1 MSGAYTTID
10 DPSAFFQT
18 LLYTGDDST
27 DRALTNDGN
36 SDLQPDFVWIKC
48 RNDSFDHVMV
58 DSTRGAST
66 STTGTQLS
74 SNLNAGQPSNTNGH
88 VKSFN
93 SDGFNV
99 RSGSS
104 GSNPLVGVNKD
115 SKTYVA
121 WQWKANGGT
130 TSTNSDGSVD
140 VTIQVNATA
149 GFSIMKWNGNGTTT
163 GTVGHGLGAVPDMIL
178 NKYGLDG
185 TSNWGVAFPKFET
198 SKLLTLNST
207 GGFSSASGMSS
218 YNSST
223 FVDGN
228 GAATGGT
235 IAYCFKQVKGY
246 SRFGFYVGNGNTDG
260 PSIYT
265 GFKPAFLMIKRSNG
279 SGYWVMLDSKRNSP
293 NGTGQRLGAQANDA
307 EYGSTNIDLLS
318 NGFKVRA
325 SNSDSDTNLDGGTY
339 VYMAFADKPYV
350 TPDGVISTAV

>member
-1 MSGAYTTID
+1 MSGDYTTIT
-10 DPSAFFQT
+10 DPSAYFQT
-18 LLYTGDDST
+18 ALYSGNGST
-27 DRALTNDGN
+27 QSITNDGN
-36 SDLQPDFVWIKC
+36 SDLQPDWLWFKS
-48 RNDSFDHVMV
+48 RNSTQVHQLFDT
-58 DSTRGAST
+58 SRGIAKA
-66 STTGTQLS
+66 LR
-74 SNLNAGQPSNTNGH
+74 SNDNSGDNTDDPNDRLTAI
-88 VKSFN
+88 N
-93 SDGFNV
+93 SDGFSLGDDGNPNN
-99 RSGSS
+99 
-104 GSNPLVGVNKD
+104 GSN
-115 SKTYVA
+115 TYVC

-140 VTIQVNATA
+140 VTIQVNSTA
-149 GFSIMKWNGNGTTT
+149 GFSIMKWNGNGTTS

-185 TSNWGVAFPKFET
+185 TSNWGVAFPKFEN
-198 SKLLTLNST
+198 SKLLTLNDT

-235 IAYCFKQVKGY
+235 IAYCFKNVKGY

-265 GFKPAFLMIKRSNG
+265 GFKPAFLMIKRSDG
-279 SGYWVMLDSKRNSP
+279 AGYWVMLDSKRNLP
-293 NGTGQRLGAQANDA
+293 NGTGQRLGAQATDA
-307 EYGSTNIDLLS
+307 EYGSTNIDFLS

-350 TPDGVISTAV
+350 TPNGVISTAV

>member
-1 MSGAYTTID
+1 MSGDYTTIT
-10 DPSAFFQT
+10 DPSAYFQSA
-18 LLYTGDDST
+18 LYTGNAST
-27 DRALTNDGN
+27 ISVTNDGV
-36 SDLQPDFVWIKC
+36 SDLQPDWLWLKARDIAQPGTI
-48 RNDSFDHVMV
+48 RDS
-58 DSTRGAST
+58 SRGTNKFLYPGANSAE
-66 STTGTQLS
+66 GT
-74 SNLNAGQPSNTNGH
+74 NTYLT
-88 VKSFN
+88 SFN
-93 SDGFNV
+93 SDGFSMNATD
-99 RSGSS
+99 
-104 GSNPLVGVNKD
+104 NEVNGNGN
-115 SKTYVA
+115 TYVA

-140 VTIQVNATA
+140 VTIQVNSTA
-149 GFSIMKWNGNGTTT
+149 GFSIMKWNGNGTTS

-198 SKLLTLNST
+198 SKLLTLNDT
-207 GGFSSASGMSS
+207 GGFSSASGLSS

-235 IAYCFKQVKGY
+235 IAYAFKNVKGY

-279 SGYWVMLDSKRNSP
+279 SGYWVMLDSKRNLP

-307 EYGSTNIDLLS
+307 EYGSTNIDFLS

-350 TPDGVISTAV
+350 TPNGVISTAV

>member
-1 MSGAYTTID
+1 MAYTTINNGED
-10 DPSAFFQT
+10 HFNT
-18 LLYTGDDST
+18 VLYTGNAT
-27 DRALTNDGN
+27 DNRTVTGVGF
-36 SDLQPDFVWIKC
+36 QPDWLWLKARDIAQPGTIRDSSRGTNKFLYPGA
-48 RNDSFDHVMV
+48 NSAEGTNTYLTSFD
-58 DSTRGAST
+58 
-66 STTGTQLS
+66 
-74 SNLNAGQPSNTNGH
+74 
-88 VKSFN
+88 
-93 SDGFNV
+93 SDGFSMNATD
-99 RSGSS
+99 
-104 GSNPLVGVNKD
+104 NEVNGNGN
-115 SKTYVA
+115 TYVA

-130 TSTNSDGSVD
+130 TSTNSDGTVD
-140 VTIQVNATA
+140 VTIQVNSTA
-149 GFSIMKWNGNGTTT
+149 GFSIMKWNGNGNTS

-198 SKLLTLNST
+198 SKLLMLNGT
-207 GGFSSASGMSS
+207 GGFTSASGMSG

-279 SGYWVMLDSKRNSP
+279 SGYWVMLDSKRNLP

-307 EYGSTNIDLLS
+307 EYGSTNIDFLS

-350 TPDGVISTAV
+350 TPNGVISTAV

>member
-1 MSGAYTTID
+1 MS
-10 DPSAFFQT
+10 
-18 LLYTGDDST
+18 
-27 DRALTNDGN
+27 N
-36 SDLQPDFVWIKC
+36 
-48 RNDSFDHVMV
+48 
-58 DSTRGAST
+58 
-66 STTGTQLS
+66 
-74 SNLNAGQPSNTNGH
+74 
-88 VKSFN
+88 
-93 SDGFNV
+93 
-99 RSGSS
+99 
-104 GSNPLVGVNKD
+104 
-115 SKTYVA
+115 
-121 WQWKANGGT
+121 
-130 TSTNSDGSVD
+130 
-140 VTIQVNATA
+140 
-149 GFSIMKWNGNGTTT
+149 
-163 GTVGHGLGAVPDMIL
+163 
-178 NKYGLDG
+178 
-185 TSNWGVAFPKFET
+185 
-198 SKLLTLNST
+198 
-207 GGFSSASGMSS
+207 

-228 GAATGGT
+228 GADTSGT
-235 IAYCFKQVKGY
+235 VAYCFKQIKGF

>member
-1 MSGAYTTID
+1 MSGDYTTIT
-10 DPSAFFQT
+10 DPSAYFQT
-18 LLYTGDDST
+18 ALYTGTAST
-27 DRALTNDGN
+27 ITVTNDGN
-36 SDLQPDFVWIKC
+36 SDLQPDWLWLKARDIAQPGTI
-48 RNDSFDHVMV
+48 RDS
-58 DSTRGAST
+58 SRGTNKFLYPGANSAE
-66 STTGTQLS
+66 GT
-74 SNLNAGQPSNTNGH
+74 NTYLT
-88 VKSFN
+88 SFN
-93 SDGFNV
+93 SDGFSMNATD
-99 RSGSS
+99 
-104 GSNPLVGVNKD
+104 NEVNGNGN
-115 SKTYVA
+115 TYVA

-140 VTIQVNATA
+140 VTIQVNSTA
-149 GFSIMKWNGNGTTT
+149 GFSIMKWNGNGNTS
-163 GTVGHGLGAVPDMIL
+163 GTVGHGLGAVPDMIIE
-178 NKYGLDG
+178 KYGLDG
-185 TSNWGVAFPKFET
+185 TSNWGVAFPKFEN
-198 SKLLTLNST
+198 SKLLTLNDT
-207 GGFSSASGMSS
+207 GGFSSASGLSS

-235 IAYCFKQVKGY
+235 IAYAFKNVKGY

-279 SGYWVMLDSKRNSP
+279 AGYWVMLDSKRNLP

-307 EYGSTNIDLLS
+307 EYGSTNIDFLS

-350 TPDGVISTAV
+350 TPNGVISTAV

>member
-1 MSGAYTTID
+1 MSGDDTTIP
-10 DPSAFFQT
+10 DPSAYFQT
-18 LLYTGDDST
+18 ALYTGTAST
-27 DRALTNDGN
+27 ITVTNDGN
-36 SDLQPDFVWIKC
+36 SDLQPDWLWLKARDIAQPGTI
-48 RNDSFDHVMV
+48 RDS
-58 DSTRGAST
+58 SRGTNKFLYPGANSAE
-66 STTGTQLS
+66 GT
-74 SNLNAGQPSNTNGH
+74 NTYLT
-88 VKSFN
+88 SFN
-93 SDGFNV
+93 SDGFSMNATD
-99 RSGSS
+99 
-104 GSNPLVGVNKD
+104 NEVNGNGN
-115 SKTYVA
+115 TYVA

-140 VTIQVNATA
+140 VTIQVNSTA
-149 GFSIMKWNGNGTTT
+149 GFSIMKWNGNGNTS
-163 GTVGHGLGAVPDMIL
+163 GTVGHGLGAVPDMIIE
-178 NKYGLDG
+178 KYGLDG

-198 SKLLTLNST
+198 SKLLTLNDT
-207 GGFSSASGMSS
+207 GGFSSASGLSS

-235 IAYCFKQVKGY
+235 IAYAFKNVKGY

-279 SGYWVMLDSKRNSP
+279 AGYWVMLDSKRNLP

-307 EYGSTNIDLLS
+307 EYGATNIDFLS

-325 SNSDSDTNLDGGTY
+325 ANADSDTNLDGGTY

-350 TPDGVISTAV
+350 TPNGVISTAV

>member
-1 MSGAYTTID
+1 MSGDYTTIT
-10 DPSAFFQT
+10 DPSAYFQSA
-18 LLYTGDDST
+18 LYTGNAST
-27 DRALTNDGN
+27 ISVTNDGV
-36 SDLQPDFVWIKC
+36 SDLQPDWLWLKARDIAQPGTIRDSSRGTNKFLYPGA
-48 RNDSFDHVMV
+48 NSAEGTNTYLTSFD
-58 DSTRGAST
+58 
-66 STTGTQLS
+66 
-74 SNLNAGQPSNTNGH
+74 
-88 VKSFN
+88 
-93 SDGFNV
+93 SDGFSMNATD
-99 RSGSS
+99 
-104 GSNPLVGVNKD
+104 NEVNGNGN
-115 SKTYVA
+115 TYVA

-130 TSTNSDGSVD
+130 TSTNSDGTVD
-140 VTIQVNATA
+140 VTIQVNSTA
-149 GFSIMKWNGNGTTT
+149 GFSIMKWNGNGNTS

-235 IAYCFKQVKGY
+235 IAYCFKNVKGY
-246 SRFGFYVGNGNTDG
+246 SRFGFYVGNGSTDG

-279 SGYWVMLDSKRNSP
+279 AGYWVMLDSKRNLP

>member
-1 MSGAYTTID
+1 MSGDYTTIT
-10 DPSAFFQT
+10 DPSAYFQSA
-18 LLYTGDDST
+18 LYTGNAST
-27 DRALTNDGN
+27 ISVTNDGV
-36 SDLQPDFVWIKC
+36 SDLQPDWLWLKARDIAQPGTI
-48 RNDSFDHVMV
+48 RDS
-58 DSTRGAST
+58 SRGTNKFLYPGANSAE
-66 STTGTQLS
+66 GT
-74 SNLNAGQPSNTNGH
+74 NTYLT
-88 VKSFN
+88 SFN
-93 SDGFNV
+93 SDGFSMNATD
-99 RSGSS
+99 
-104 GSNPLVGVNKD
+104 NEVNGNGN
-115 SKTYVA
+115 TYVA

-140 VTIQVNATA
+140 VTIQVNSTA
-149 GFSIMKWNGNGTTT
+149 GFSIMKWNGNGNTS
-163 GTVGHGLGAVPDMIL
+163 GTVGHGLGAVPDMIIE
-178 NKYGLDG
+178 KYGLDG

-198 SKLLTLNST
+198 SKLLTLNDT
-207 GGFSSASGMSS
+207 GGFSSASGLSS

-235 IAYCFKQVKGY
+235 IAYAFKNVKGY

-279 SGYWVMLDSKRNSP
+279 AGYWVMLDSKRNLP

-307 EYGSTNIDLLS
+307 EYGATNIDFLS

-325 SNSDSDTNLDGGTY
+325 ANADSDTNLDGGTY

-350 TPDGVISTAV
+350 TPNGVISTAV

>member
-1 MSGAYTTID
+1 MSGDYTTIT
-10 DPSAFFQT
+10 DPSAYFQT
-18 LLYTGDDST
+18 ALYTGTAST
-27 DRALTNDGN
+27 ITVTNDGN
-36 SDLQPDFVWIKC
+36 SDLQPDWLWLKARDIAQPGTIRDSSRGTNKFLYPGANSAEGTNTYVT
-48 RNDSFDHVMV
+48 SFD
-58 DSTRGAST
+58 
-66 STTGTQLS
+66 
-74 SNLNAGQPSNTNGH
+74 
-88 VKSFN
+88 
-93 SDGFNV
+93 SDGFSMNATD
-99 RSGSS
+99 
-104 GSNPLVGVNKD
+104 NEVNGNGN
-115 SKTYVA
+115 TYVA

-130 TSTNSDGSVD
+130 TSTNSDGTVN
-140 VTIQVNATA
+140 VTIQVNSTA
-149 GFSIMKWNGNGTTT
+149 GFSIMKWNGNGTTS

-198 SKLLTLNST
+198 SKLLTLNDT
-207 GGFSSASGMSS
+207 GGFSSASGLSS

-235 IAYCFKQVKGY
+235 IAYAFKNVKGY

-279 SGYWVMLDSKRNSP
+279 AGYWVMLDSKRNLP

-307 EYGSTNIDLLS
+307 EYGATNIDFLS

-325 SNSDSDTNLDGGTY
+325 ANADSDTNLDGGTY

-350 TPDGVISTAV
+350 TPNGVISTAV

>member
-1 MSGAYTTID
+1 MSGDYTTIT
-10 DPSAFFQT
+10 DPSAYFHTQ
-18 LLYTGDDST
+18 LYTG
-27 DRALTNDGN
+27 
-36 SDLQPDFVWIKC
+36 
-48 RNDSFDHVMV
+48 
-58 DSTRGAST
+58 
-66 STTGTQLS
+66 
-74 SNLNAGQPSNTNGH
+74 
-88 VKSFN
+88 
-93 SDGFNV
+93 
-99 RSGSS
+99 SGSS
-104 GSNPLVGVNKD
+104 GLQVRNNANAGDFTPDWLWIKPRSIADNHVLFDSSRGFNKQLKSNGNDAEDTHSPARITRETNGFDVDTTDQNYNQ
-115 SKTYVA
+115 SSATYVA
-121 WQWKANGGT
+121 WQWIANGGS
-130 TSTNSDGSVD
+130 TSTNSDGTVN
-140 VTIQVNATA
+140 VTIQVNSTA

-198 SKLLTLNST
+198 SKLLTLNGT
-207 GGFSSASGMSS
+207 GGFTSASGMSG

-279 SGYWVMLDSKRNSP
+279 SGYWVMLDSKRNLP
-293 NGTGQRLGAQANDA
+293 NGTGQRLGANANDA
-307 EYGSTNIDLLS
+307 EYGSTNIDFLS

>member
-1 MSGAYTTID
+1 MSGDYTTIS
-10 DPSAFFQT
+10 DPSAYFQT
-18 LLYTGDDST
+18 ALYTGTGSQQDI
-27 DRALTNDGN
+27 TNDGV
-36 SDLQPDFVWIKC
+36 SDLKPDWLWIKK
-48 RNDSFDHVMV
+48 RNPSATHYLF
-58 DSTRGAST
+58 DSTRGVDKYIRSD
-66 STTGTQLS
+66 S
-74 SNLNAGQPSNTNGH
+74 NAGEDTSGGGTVDAFLTDGFTVDTASEVNGNTNT
-88 VKSFN
+88 F
-93 SDGFNV
+93 
-99 RSGSS
+99 
-104 GSNPLVGVNKD
+104 
-115 SKTYVA
+115 VA

-130 TSTNSDGSVD
+130 TSTNSDGSVN
-140 VTIQVNATA
+140 VTIQVNSTA

-279 SGYWVMLDSKRNSP
+279 SGYWVMLDSKRNLP

>member
-1 MSGAYTTID
+1 MSGDYTTIT
-10 DPSAFFQT
+10 DPSAYFQSA
-18 LLYTGDDST
+18 LYTGNAST
-27 DRALTNDGN
+27 ISVTNDGV
-36 SDLQPDFVWIKC
+36 SDLQPDWLWLKARDIAQPGTIRDSSRGTNKFLYPGA
-48 RNDSFDHVMV
+48 NSAEGTNTYLTSFD
-58 DSTRGAST
+58 
-66 STTGTQLS
+66 
-74 SNLNAGQPSNTNGH
+74 
-88 VKSFN
+88 
-93 SDGFNV
+93 SDGFSMNATD
-99 RSGSS
+99 
-104 GSNPLVGVNKD
+104 NEVNGNGN
-115 SKTYVA
+115 TYVA

-130 TSTNSDGSVD
+130 TSTNSDGTVD
-140 VTIQVNATA
+140 VTIQVNSTA
-149 GFSIMKWNGNGTTT
+149 GFSIMKWNGNGNTS

-207 GGFSSASGMSS
+207 GGFASASGMSS

-235 IAYCFKQVKGY
+235 IAYCFKNVKGY

-260 PSIYT
+260 PSVYT

-279 SGYWVMLDSKRNSP
+279 AGYWVMLDSKRNLP

-307 EYGSTNIDLLS
+307 EYGSTNIDFLS

-350 TPDGVISTAV
+350 TPNGVISTAV

>member
-1 MSGAYTTID
+1 MSGDYTTIT
-10 DPSAFFQT
+10 DPSAYFQSA
-18 LLYTGDDST
+18 LYTGNAST
-27 DRALTNDGN
+27 ISVTNDGV
-36 SDLQPDFVWIKC
+36 SDLQPDWLWLKARDIAQPGTIRDSSRGTNKFLYPGA
-48 RNDSFDHVMV
+48 NSAEGTNTYLTSFD
-58 DSTRGAST
+58 
-66 STTGTQLS
+66 
-74 SNLNAGQPSNTNGH
+74 
-88 VKSFN
+88 
-93 SDGFNV
+93 SDGFSMNATD
-99 RSGSS
+99 
-104 GSNPLVGVNKD
+104 NEVNGNGN
-115 SKTYVA
+115 TYVA

-130 TSTNSDGSVD
+130 TSTNSDGTVD
-140 VTIQVNATA
+140 VTIQVNSTA
-149 GFSIMKWNGNGTTT
+149 GFSIMKWNGNGNTS

-279 SGYWVMLDSKRNSP
+279 AGYWVMLDSKRNLP

>member
-1 MSGAYTTID
+1 MSGDYTTIT
-10 DPSAFFQT
+10 DPSAYFQT
-18 LLYTGDDST
+18 ALYTGTAST
-27 DRALTNDGN
+27 ITVTNDGN
-36 SDLQPDFVWIKC
+36 SDLQPDWLWLKARDIAQPGTI
-48 RNDSFDHVMV
+48 RDS
-58 DSTRGAST
+58 SRGTNKFLYPGANSAE
-66 STTGTQLS
+66 GT
-74 SNLNAGQPSNTNGH
+74 NTYLT
-88 VKSFN
+88 SFN
-93 SDGFNV
+93 SDGFSMNATD
-99 RSGSS
+99 
-104 GSNPLVGVNKD
+104 NEVNGNGN
-115 SKTYVA
+115 TYVA

-140 VTIQVNATA
+140 VTIQVNSTA
-149 GFSIMKWNGNGTTT
+149 GFSIMKWNGNGNTS
-163 GTVGHGLGAVPDMIL
+163 GTVGHGLGAVPDMIIE
-178 NKYGLDG
+178 KYGLDG

-198 SKLLTLNST
+198 SKLLTLNDT
-207 GGFSSASGMSS
+207 GGFSSASGLSS

-235 IAYCFKQVKGY
+235 IAYAFKNVKGY

-279 SGYWVMLDSKRNSP
+279 SGYWVMLDSKRNLP

-307 EYGSTNIDLLS
+307 EYGSTNIDFSS

-350 TPDGVISTAV
+350 TPNGVISTAV